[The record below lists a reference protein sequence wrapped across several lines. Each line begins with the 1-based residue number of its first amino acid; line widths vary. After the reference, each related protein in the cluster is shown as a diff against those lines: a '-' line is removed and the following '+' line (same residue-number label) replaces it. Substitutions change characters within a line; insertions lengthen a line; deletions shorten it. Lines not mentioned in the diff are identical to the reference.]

1 MLHGP
6 VLAVPCGPW
15 CLTFALGEQGII
27 IIIIIIMMM
36 IMNKVF
42 VLILCKLHVHMIKCA
57 SHIKAY

>member
-1 MLHGP
+1 MSHGP
-6 VLAVPCGPW
+6 ALAVPCGPW

-27 IIIIIIMMM
+27 IIIIMMMM